1 MLFNPK
7 LVYES
12 EDSLKTQQR
21 FTLYRNWDEY
31 IICALHERDAFLNA
45 GYSENPRDFIS
56 KEIDDATR
64 LREDI
69 ASITQNKSNI
79 EAPKKIRLKK
89 KFVEATEQEVIEN
102 AVTEMS

>member
-31 IICALHERDAFLNA
+31 IICALHEKDAFIAA
-45 GYSENPRDFIS
+45 GYSDNPRDFIS
-56 KEIDDATR
+56 KETDAATR
-64 LREDI
+64 LRADI
-69 ASITQNKSNI
+69 ASITKKNVVTD
-79 EAPKKIRLKK
+79 APKKIRLKK
-89 KFVEATEQEVIEN
+89 KFIETEQEVIEN
-102 AVTEMS
+102 AVNEMS